1 VFTGSATDGVKTTV
15 LLAESKAIAP
25 ETGIAPIVS
34 ATLNVPGAE
43 IVAGSIALLNVAA
56 IF

>member
-1 VFTGSATDGVKTTV
+1 V

-25 ETGIAPIVS
+25 ETGIAPRVS